1 MVELLRSNDLVF
13 LSWATAVL
21 QDAGIEPLVMDQH
34 MSVLEGSIGALPRR
48 LMVIDTDAAPARQA
62 LKQAGIDVESP
73 VSPFG

>member
-21 QDAGIEPLVMDQH
+21 QDAGVEVLVMDQH

-48 LMVIDTDAAPARQA
+48 LMVIDDDAEPARRA
-62 LKQAGIDVESP
+62 LRQAGAVLDP
-73 VSPFG
+73 TVSPFG

>member
-21 QDAGIEPLVMDQH
+21 QDAGVEVLVMDQH

-48 LMVIDTDAAPARQA
+48 LMVIGDDVEPARRA
-62 LKQAGIDVESP
+62 LREAGVQLDTP

>member
-13 LSWATAVL
+13 LSWASAVL
-21 QDAGIEPLVMDQH
+21 QDAGVEVLVMDQH

-48 LMVIDTDAAPARQA
+48 LMVIDDDAEPARQA
-62 LKQAGIDVESP
+62 LRQAGVVLDST

>member
-21 QDAGIEPLVMDQH
+21 QDAGVEVLVMDQH

-48 LMVIDTDAAPARQA
+48 LMVIDDDAEPARQA
-62 LKQAGIDVESP
+62 LRQAGVVLGST